1 MWIMCISYRVN
12 CEYLI
17 KYGKY
22 QSYKQKVL
30 NLFNLS
36 SKNIFKKL
44 YYKEYNIFNKKVNIG
59 LA

>member
-1 MWIMCISYRVN
+1 M
-12 CEYLI
+12 E
-17 KYGKY
+17 KY

-44 YYKEYNIFNKKVNIG
+44 CYKEYNIFNKKVNIG